1 MKSLFAGVFLIVFF
15 TSCTKNY
22 KPRKLDNVYIK
33 EFSIDSTSIRS
44 LVAIDSLTM
53 YYAGSKGYVGFTND
67 GGETWHTE
75 QFRYQDSI
83 FPNFRSMAY
92 NANTNLVYSLSI
104 GNPALLYQYDFSDIL
119 IVYQEKHPKVFYDSM
134 KFFDEK
140 NGIAMGDPTNGNCL
154 SIILTNDGGNTWNKI
169 PCKQLPKVE
178 DGEAAFAASNTNIKV
193 LGNTVWIVTGGIKSR
208 VFKSIDLGITWNVY
222 ETPIIQGSSSQGIY
236 SIDFFDKKNGIVFG
250 GDYSNPEEN
259 FKNKAI
265 TSDGGETWTL
275 VANGE
280 NPNYKSCVQ
289 YVPNTEGKE
298 IFAVGKTGISY
309 SNNGG
314 LNWNEVNNGSYYV
327 GKTGISYSNNGGL
340 NWNEV
345 NNGSYYTIQFVDKNT
360 AWLTGNTKIGKL
372 ILP

>member
-1 MKSLFAGVFLIVFF
+1 MYFRLYKNTKMKSLFAGVFLFVFF

-33 EFSIDSTSIRS
+33 EFRIDSTSIRS

-53 YYAGSKGYVGFTND
+53 YYAGSKGYVGYTND
-67 GGETWHTE
+67 GGEIWHTK
-75 QFRYQDSI
+75 QFKYQDSI
-83 FPNFRSMAY
+83 FPNFRSIAY
-92 NANTNLVYSLSI
+92 NVNTNLVYALSI
-104 GNPALLYQYDFSDIL
+104 ANPALLYQYNFSDSF
-119 IVYQEKHPKVFYDSM
+119 IVYEENHPKVFYDSM

-140 NGIAMGDPTNGNCL
+140 NGIAMGDPTDGNCL

-169 PCKQLPKVE
+169 PCKQIPKVE
-178 DGEAAFAASNTNIKV
+178 EGEAAFAASNTNIKV
-193 LGNTVWIVTGGIKSR
+193 LGNTVWIVTGGKKSR
-208 VFKSIDLGITWNVY
+208 VFKSIDLGITWKVY

-236 SIDFFDKKNGIVFG
+236 SIDFFDKKNGIIIG
-250 GDYSNPEEN
+250 GDYSKPEEN

-289 YVPNTEGKE
+289 YVPNTKGKE
-298 IFAVGKTGISY
+298 IFAVGKTGVSY

-314 LNWNEVNNGSYYV
+314 LNWNKVNHD
-327 GKTGISYSNNGGL
+327 
-340 NWNEV
+340 
-345 NNGSYYTIQFVDKNT
+345 SYYTIQFVDKNT
-360 AWLTGNTKIGKL
+360 AWLTGNNKIGKL
-372 ILP
+372 IIP

>member
-1 MKSLFAGVFLIVFF
+1 MYILKNLALIALAFV
-15 TSCTKNY
+15 
-22 KPRKLDNVYIK
+22 L
-33 EFSIDSTSIRS
+33 

-53 YYAGSKGYVGFTND
+53 YYAGSKGYVGFTDD
-67 GGETWHTE
+67 GGETWHTK
-75 QFRYQDSI
+75 QFKYQDSI

-92 NANTNLVYSLSI
+92 NSNTNLLYALSI
-104 GNPALLYQYDFSDIL
+104 GNPALLYQYDFLASQ

-140 NGIAMGDPTNGNCL
+140 NGIAMGDPTDGNCL

-169 PCKQLPKVE
+169 SCKQIPKVK

-236 SIDFFDKKNGIVFG
+236 SIDFFDEKNGIVFG

-314 LNWNEVNNGSYYV
+314 LNWNEVNNGSYY
-327 GKTGISYSNNGGL
+327 S
-340 NWNEV
+340 
-345 NNGSYYTIQFVDKNT
+345 IQFVDKNT

-372 ILP
+372 IIP